1 MTQPIL
7 ILEGLDGHPFKW
19 ASYRPAASKNE
30 KQLLVLKI

>member
-7 ILEGLDGHPFKW
+7 ILRRFDGHPFKW

-30 KQLLVLKI
+30 KTVTGPKI